1 MVELGRRENWKVNCL
16 IVMSKITVLLKC
28 DPQGVMLF
36 PNIIAIEQIK
46 EDNELAGIKEMNGWQ
61 DIEL

>member
-36 PNIIAIEQIK
+36 PNILSIEQIK

-61 DIEL
+61 DIDL